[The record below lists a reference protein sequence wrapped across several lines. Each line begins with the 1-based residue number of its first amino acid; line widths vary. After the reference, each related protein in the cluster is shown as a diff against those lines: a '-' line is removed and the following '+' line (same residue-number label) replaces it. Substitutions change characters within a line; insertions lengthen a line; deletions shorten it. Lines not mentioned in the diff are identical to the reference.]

1 MPKSTKPSQAKG
13 RSTPTTKVDPKKSPR
28 PKAAPTPAKPKRD
41 TSKSQREAQQQQRVI
56 RGVAAG
62 ILIALLVII
71 TGLIYD
77 QLWIPSRVVAQ
88 VNDAELTRRA
98 YWQEYR
104 DMLATQIVQSLQM
117 VAMFGDNEQFGSQFK
132 GRTPLIN
139 EQVTTIH
146 SEETDNQQVIDM
158 WKEDQL
164 IIQGAQSMNIQAT
177 TDEVNQSIV
186 VDMGSV
192 FLPPDEAET
201 PDSTEILTDT
211 MDVVTDTLTTDALTE
226 TETLPTPD
234 GPPPTNTPIPTPEP
248 AVANEKVSQVFAKVA
263 DMFQEELDEIEERN
277 LKPRFTSDD
286 FLTAM
291 QTRYRVQLYTE
302 QIQEQLVPE
311 DTFEPSTEP
320 ERVSA
325 HHILL
330 HVDVPITLTQTM
342 TPTQEISDT
351 IDAAYEERLSEA
363 EEIVQELRDGA
374 DFEAMVEEYS
384 EDPGSKDTGGD
395 VGTFDKEGASAQ
407 GATYDPA
414 FVEAA
419 FELEVDA
426 ISDPV
431 RTQFGWHIIQV
442 TEWITNSVE
451 QQLQEARTEAFD
463 EWLEEQREAA
473 TIQQFPQPSPTPTEQ
488 PSPTIEPTYMPGP
501 PTAQPTPTPTPG
513 ADATSTPP
521 LIETLTT
528 MEEEEEL
535 DNTEPLTDTNDA
547 DDMDEN
553 EVDATDDEEELD
565 NTEPLTDINDADNT
579 ETVDEVDN
587 TEPLTDTDDADDTDD
602 TE

>member
-1 MPKSTKPSQAKG
+1 MTPYEVMPKSTKPSQAKG
-13 RSTPTTKVDPKKSPR
+13 RSTPTTKADPKKSPR
-28 PKAAPTPAKPKRD
+28 PKAAPTPAAPKRD
-41 TSKSQREAQQQQRVI
+41 KSKSQREAQQQQRVM

-71 TGLIYD
+71 AGLVYD

-117 VAMFGDNEQFGSQFK
+117 VAMFGDNEQFGNQFK

-139 EQVTTIH
+139 EQVTAIR

-164 IIQGAQSMNIQAT
+164 IIQGAQSMAIQAS
-177 TDEVNQSIV
+177 TDEINQKIV
-186 VDMGSV
+186 VDMGSA
-192 FLPPDEAET
+192 FLSPEEAET
-201 PDSTEILTDT
+201 PDATDTLTDT
-211 MDVVTDTLTTDALTE
+211 TDVVTDTLATDVLTE
-226 TETLPTPD
+226 TDTDALPTPD
-234 GPPPTNTPIPTPEP
+234 GPPPTSTPIPTPEP
-248 AVANEKVSQVFAKVA
+248 TVANQKVSQVFAKVA
-263 DMFQEELDEIEERN
+263 DMFQEELDEIEERD

-286 FLTAM
+286 FLTSM
-291 QTRYRVQLYTE
+291 QERYRVQLYTE
-302 QIQEQLVPE
+302 RIQEHLVPE

-320 ERVSA
+320 DRVSA
-325 HHILL
+325 RHILL
-330 HVDVPITLTQTM
+330 EVDVPITLTQTM

-351 IDAAYEERLSEA
+351 IDAAYEERLPEA
-363 EEIVQELRDGA
+363 EDIVEELRDGA

-384 EDPGSKDTGGD
+384 EDPGSKDQGGD
-395 VGTFDKEGASAQ
+395 VGTFDEDGASSQ

-419 FELEVDA
+419 FELEVDE

-442 TEWITNSVE
+442 TEWITNTVE
-451 QQLQEARTEAFD
+451 QQLQEARNEAFD

-473 TIQQFPQPSPTPTEQ
+473 TIQQFPQPSPTATEQ
-488 PSPTIEPTYMPGP
+488 PSPTTEPTYMPGP
-501 PTAQPTPTPTPG
+501 PTAPPTSTPTPG
-513 ADATSTPP
+513 ADTTATPT

-528 MEEEEEL
+528 MEEEI

-547 DDMDEN
+547 DDI
-553 EVDATDDEEELD
+553 DD
-565 NTEPLTDINDADNT
+565 TEPLTNTDDVDDVDNT
-579 ETVDEVDN
+579 DNNTDNTDEVDD
-587 TEPLTDTDDADDTDD
+587 TEPLTDTNNADEVDD
-602 TE
+602 